1 MLEALPNERRV
12 YFVVALGFLA
22 VLTLAAFWPVFTLD
36 FIRYDDT
43 IYLTDNPHMKAGLT
57 AEGARYALTRI
68 VNGNYHPLTILSHQ
82 LDVSLFGFDA
92 RGHHA
97 VNLFFHLFN
106 VWLLFFVLGKI
117 TGSEWR
123 SFLVA
128 AIFAIHPLH
137 VESVAWV
144 SERKDVLS
152 TFFMLLTIGAYA
164 SYARSG
170 RRTHYVLTVLYFA
183 LALASKPM
191 PVTLPFVLLLLDRWP
206 LRRTL
211 DSGPRVYL
219 GEVPALAVEKWPLFA
234 LSAASCVITYAIQS
248 GAGATRDLGAISF
261 AQRIMNAVVA
271 YGWYVWK
278 LFVPT
283 ALAPNYPFEAVSP
296 WLFAICFVS
305 LAAVSLLSIV
315 WFRAH
320 TSLFVGWFWFLGMLV
335 PVIGFVQIGDQAMAD
350 RYMYAPMIGLTIAL
364 VWLLPESVSRKP
376 RRRAAGVAV
385 IFVLAVVL
393 CVMTNAQTHLWRNT
407 ETLFLHTLQVS
418 PRSSVANKV
427 LGLEYAKHGDY
438 QTALNF
444 FSRANEINPKDR
456 DSAFNLGTAYLNRDR
471 IDDAINL
478 LQIAVDTYD
487 KPADAH
493 TNLGR
498 AYLQKVQRAGAS
510 SDADEANKWS
520 FRAKREFEQAIEI
533 EADHTEARINL
544 GIVLGMTGSPEEA
557 VEVLAEAVRIAPD
570 NADARYN
577 YGVALLNV
585 GKPGEASTQFKEALR
600 LRTDYPGA
608 AEQLSAIESGPKPN

>member
-1 MLEALPNERRV
+1 MVEALPNERRV
-12 YFVVALGFLA
+12 FLIVAFGLLA

-43 IYLTDNPHMKAGLT
+43 IYLTDNPHMKEGLT

-82 LDVSLFGFDA
+82 LDVSLFGFNA

-97 VNLFFHLFN
+97 VNLLFHLIN
-106 VWLLFFVLGKI
+106 VWLLFFVLAKI
-117 TGSEWR
+117 TGSAWR
-123 SFLVA
+123 SFVVA

-152 TFFMLLTIGAYA
+152 TFFMLLTIGSYA
-164 SYARSG
+164 SYARLG
-170 RRTHYVLTVLYFA
+170 RRSQYWSTVFCFA

-219 GEVPALAVEKWPLFA
+219 REAPALAVEKWPLFA

-248 GAGATRDLGAISF
+248 SAGATRDLGAVPL

-271 YGWYVWK
+271 YGGYAWK
-278 LFVPT
+278 TFVPI

-296 WLFAICFVS
+296 WLFAICLVS
-305 LAAVSLLSIV
+305 LSSVTLFSVV

-364 VWLLPESVSRKP
+364 VWLLPDSIARKP
-376 RRRAAGVAV
+376 RLRAAGVAV
-385 IFVLAVVL
+385 LSLLAVVL
-393 CVMTNAQTHLWRNT
+393 CMMTNAQTRLWRNT
-407 ETLFLHTLQVS
+407 ETLFLHTLRIS
-418 PRSSVANKV
+418 PGSSVAYKI
-427 LGLEYAKHGDY
+427 LGLEYASRDDY
-438 QTALNF
+438 QTALRYF
-444 FSRANEINPKDR
+444 ERANEFNPKDR
-456 DSAFNLGTAYLNRDR
+456 DNAFNLGTAHLNLNR
-471 IDDAINL
+471 IDDAMKW

-498 AYLQKVQRAGAS
+498 AYLQKIQLAS
-510 SDADEANKWS
+510 ASNNADEASKWLL
-520 FRAKREFEQAIEI
+520 RAKHAFEKAIEHN
-533 EADHTEARINL
+533 AKHTEARINL
-544 GIVLGMTGSPEEA
+544 GIVLGMLGNAEEA
-557 VEVLAEAVRIAPD
+557 TTMLAEAVRIAPD

-577 YGVALLNV
+577 YGVALLDGGNRD
-585 GKPGEASTQFKEALR
+585 EASAQFKEVLR
-600 LRTDYPGA
+600 IKADYPGA
-608 AEQLSAIESGPKPN
+608 AEQLSTIESGQQPN

>member
-1 MLEALPNERRV
+1 MFHVNCRRSS
-12 YFVVALGFLA
+12 FLIAQTLLA
-22 VLTLAAFWPVFTLD
+22 VATLAAFWPVFTLD

-43 IYLTDNPHMKAGLT
+43 LYLTDNPHMKAGLT

-97 VNLFFHLFN
+97 ANLLFHLIN
-106 VWLLFFVLGKI
+106 VWLLFFVLAKI
-117 TGSEWR
+117 TGSAWR
-123 SFLVA
+123 SFVVA

-152 TFFMLLTIGAYA
+152 TFFMLLTIAAYA

-170 RRTHYVLTVLYFA
+170 RRTLLVLTAFCFA

-219 GEVPALAVEKWPLFA
+219 REVPALAVEKWPLFA

-248 GAGATRDLGAISF
+248 GAGAMRDLSAVSF
-261 AQRIMNAVVA
+261 SQRTMNAVVA
-271 YGWYVWK
+271 YGWYIWK
-278 LFVPT
+278 TFVPT
-283 ALAPNYPFEAVSP
+283 NLAPNYPFDAVSP

-305 LAAVSLLSIV
+305 LAAVTLLSIV

-335 PVIGFVQIGDQAMAD
+335 PVIGLVQIGDQAMAD

-364 VWLLPESVSRKP
+364 VWLLPETITRKP
-376 RRRAAGVAV
+376 RQRAAGVAA
-385 IFVLAVVL
+385 FSVLAVVL
-393 CVMTNAQTHLWRNT
+393 CMMTHSQTRLWRNT
-407 ETLFLHTLQVS
+407 ETIFMHTLRVS
-418 PRSSVANKV
+418 PQSSVAHKI
-427 LGLEYAKHGDY
+427 LGLEYAKRNDY
-438 QTALNF
+438 ETALRYF
-444 FSRANEINPKDR
+444 ERANEFNPKDR
-456 DSAFNLGTAYLNRDR
+456 DNAFNLGTAYLNQNQ
-471 IDDAINL
+471 IGDAIIWL
-478 LQIAVDTYD
+478 RIAVDAYD

-498 AYLQKVQRAGAS
+498 AFLQQAHVTGAYNNRDKAGNS
-510 SDADEANKWS
+510 LL
-520 FRAKREFEQAIEI
+520 RAKHEFEKAIDCD
-533 EADHTEARINL
+533 ANHVEARINL
-544 GIVLGMTGSPEEA
+544 GIVLGMSGNSEEA
-557 VEVLAEAVRIAPD
+557 IHILAEAVRLAPD

-577 YGVALLNV
+577 YGMALLNG
-585 GKPGEASTQFKEALR
+585 GKPGEASVQFKEALR
-600 LRTDYPGA
+600 LKEGYPGA
-608 AEQLSAIESGPKPN
+608 AVQISAIENDSKNN